1 MQFILRFIFLVS
13 FSSTQTIQFLVD
25 KNIVE
30 KDEAITFS
38 IETIGSNDFPKV
50 DVSSIEKY
58 FNIISGP
65 SQQTNIQWVNG
76 NMTNTKKL
84 TWTILPI
91 NIGEV
96 FIPPISGTL
105 DGKKFEGKS
114 IKIIVKNKNIKVDD
128 SIFIK
133 AEIDKKEV
141 YIGEQI
147 TLTYNLYKNV
157 NASIE
162 PFQMPEFPG
171 FWIEDIF
178 TPKRLSYQ
186 NKTIKGVRYQVAK
199 LGQKALFPMLSDK
212 HSIPSLKIKANIEL
226 KKKRRNRDPFF
237 DPFFDSFFTESKT
250 KFLSSEVIDIKIKNL
265 PTPIPDNFN
274 GAIGNFSLSCNLDID
289 TIKVNEGFTYTIKL
303 KGSGNLGLFSLSK
316 LKFPVEIE
324 AFPPVDKFEKDIF
337 RNQLTGSQIWEYM
350 LIPRKS
356 GQIKLPSVEMSYF
369 DPKVEEWFFT
379 KTEPIFID
387 VMKGNSINEDYFG
400 LKKTEIEMLDKDIR
414 FISDDI
420 GKVIENNRK
429 ENKKLI
435 YIYLLSFFILLAPK
449 IIGKI
454 RGYKLS
460 NPGIRKSQKALRS
473 GLKILKNK
481 NLDPYET
488 ASNAFYI
495 FLSDK
500 LNLNTIQLDPS
511 QIEKKLKNNIPDS
524 LLDKTLELLRL
535 CDINKYGLA
544 NRKSENNI
552 IDNMGSLIKEIDKQ
566 IK

>member
-91 NIGEV
+91 NIGEI

-128 SIFIK
+128 SIYIK

-171 FWIEDIF
+171 FWIENIF

-237 DPFFDSFFTESKT
+237 
-250 KFLSSEVIDIKIKNL
+250 
-265 PTPIPDNFN
+265 
-274 GAIGNFSLSCNLDID
+274 
-289 TIKVNEGFTYTIKL
+289 
-303 KGSGNLGLFSLSK
+303 
-316 LKFPVEIE
+316 
-324 AFPPVDKFEKDIF
+324 
-337 RNQLTGSQIWEYM
+337 
-350 LIPRKS
+350 
-356 GQIKLPSVEMSYF
+356 
-369 DPKVEEWFFT
+369 
-379 KTEPIFID
+379 
-387 VMKGNSINEDYFG
+387 
-400 LKKTEIEMLDKDIR
+400 
-414 FISDDI
+414 
-420 GKVIENNRK
+420 
-429 ENKKLI
+429 
-435 YIYLLSFFILLAPK
+435 
-449 IIGKI
+449 
-454 RGYKLS
+454 
-460 NPGIRKSQKALRS
+460 
-473 GLKILKNK
+473 
-481 NLDPYET
+481 
-488 ASNAFYI
+488 
-495 FLSDK
+495 
-500 LNLNTIQLDPS
+500 
-511 QIEKKLKNNIPDS
+511 
-524 LLDKTLELLRL
+524 
-535 CDINKYGLA
+535 
-544 NRKSENNI
+544 
-552 IDNMGSLIKEIDKQ
+552 
-566 IK
+566 